1 MTSVRV
7 RWHRGTVRAL
17 GLVAHHGGV
26 ARSADALAAD
36 ADLGVAAEKAA
47 VDALARL
54 DRRPDLAVVFVCG
67 TDSDETEVALLRASD
82 VLGAT
87 TTLGATSASGVLG
100 GGTGLEQANA
110 VSVWLGSMPDV
121 RVRAFHLETMRT
133 TESLAVLGL
142 PERHADDDATLLLAD
157 PYSFPADGFV
167 TRSNDTLPGLPLVG
181 GLATGARG
189 AGSTRLLL
197 DDHVVDRGAVGV
209 QLASAGAVRALVS
222 QGCRPIGPAMTVT
235 RAEGNRLLEL
245 AGVPALTKLE
255 DVLRHLGPEEQALV
269 TTGLQVGV
277 AMDEY
282 ADEHGPGDFLVRGL
296 AGVDQGQKALVIGDV
311 VDVGQTV
318 QLQVRDAATA
328 HDDLVQRLHLM
339 RVESAETPPTGAL
352 LFSCNGRGAGF
363 FGRPD
368 HDVLAV
374 RDAIPGG
381 GVAGFFAAG
390 EIGPV
395 AGRNHVH
402 ALSASM
408 LVLS

>member
-1 MTSVRV
+1 MAPR
-7 RWHRGTVRAL
+7 HRPRRQAL
-17 GLVAHHGGV
+17 AHDGSV

-47 VDALARL
+47 VDALTGL
-54 DRRPDLAVVFVCG
+54 DTEPDLAVVFVCG
-67 TDSDETEVALLRASD
+67 SDPDETEVALLRASD
-82 VLGAT
+82 VCGAAT
-87 TTLGATSASGVLG
+87 TIGATSAAGVLG

-110 VSVWLGSMPDV
+110 VSVWLASMPEV
-121 RVRAFHLETMRT
+121 RMRAFHLETMRT
-133 TESLAVLGL
+133 SESLAVLGL
-142 PERHADDDATLLLAD
+142 PERHAEDDATLLIAD

-167 TRSNDTLPGLPLVG
+167 TQSNTTLPGLPLVG

-197 DDHVVDRGAVGV
+197 DDHVVDRGAIGV
-209 QLASAGAVRALVS
+209 QLASDGAVRTLVS
-222 QGCRPIGPAMTVT
+222 QGCRPIGPTMTVT

-255 DVLRHLGPEEQALV
+255 DVLHRIGPEEQALV
-269 TTGLQVGV
+269 TTGLQVGIT
-277 AMDEY
+277 MDEY
-282 ADEHGPGDFLVRGL
+282 ADDYGPGDFLVRGL
-296 AGVDQGQKALVIGDV
+296 VGVDQGAKALVIGDV
-311 VDVGQTV
+311 VEVGQTV
-318 QLQVRDAATA
+318 QLQVRDATTA
-328 HDDLVQRLHLM
+328 HDDLVARLRRI
-339 RVESAETPPTGAL
+339 RVTGDPPTGAL
-352 LFSCNGRGAGF
+352 LFSCNGRGTDF

-374 RDAIPGG
+374 RDALGTG

-402 ALSASM
+402 ALSAS
-408 LVLS
+408 LLLLS